1 MPTQYDM
8 REDDDLFRAILEFE
22 YQPVEYVPNP
32 DYGKPGQK
40 GYVPARISRPTG
52 PVETKTMCIGPYS
65 STRPIKSYITRNRGR
80 HKNLRIKQIQKV
92 GTWVEVDDA

>member
-8 REDDDLFRAILEFE
+8 REDDDLYRAILEYE
-22 YQPVEYVPNP
+22 YQPVRHEPNP
-32 DYGKPGQK
+32 NYGKQGM
-40 GYVPARISRPTG
+40 GYQPYRLSIPDG

-80 HKNLRIKQIQKV
+80 HTNLRIKQIQKV
-92 GTWVEVDDA
+92 GSWVEVPDA